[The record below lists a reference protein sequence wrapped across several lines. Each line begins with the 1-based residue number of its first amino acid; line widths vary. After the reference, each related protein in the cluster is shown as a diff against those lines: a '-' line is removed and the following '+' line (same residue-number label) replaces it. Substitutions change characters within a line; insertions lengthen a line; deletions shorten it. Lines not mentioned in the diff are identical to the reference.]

1 MRCPNKSGKN
11 AMRLNVLSL
20 QNVCVVLT
28 ALAAYSLAPIGPVAA
43 ATIAEIAYLQGSQRE
58 QILVEGAKKE
68 GKVVIYSAMIEDQ
81 ALRPITQAFRQ
92 KYPFIEPEFW
102 RADTRDL
109 LNKALA
115 EARARAV
122 VGDIIEGG
130 GVSQAL
136 IKAGILQSFMTPA
149 FAPYDKQRY
158 DTKGSWAATRVSYF
172 GLAYNTRLVK
182 AEDAPKT
189 YEGLLDPKWKGKL
202 CWAATTETGGA
213 MMFITFIRLIMG
225 EEKGEA
231 YLRDLAKQNISNLT
245 GSPRE
250 VVNKVMQGECAIAIN
265 IFLHHPVISAQKGA
279 PVAPQPLEP
288 VMSNASVVTLAKGA
302 PHPHAAMLLIDYLL
316 SKDAQE
322 VLEKA
327 DYLPA
332 HPDVKPQSSLQS
344 IVPSMANLQ
353 ERFLSEEFMFDQRAK
368 SIDLQKKYFRSQ

>member
-1 MRCPNKSGKN
+1 MKPIPIPALKN
-11 AMRLNVLSL
+11 VRVW
-20 QNVCVVLT
+20 
-28 ALAAYSLAPIGPVAA
+28 AA
-43 ATIAEIAYLQGSQRE
+43 ATCLLTTMEYVNAQSVAEIANLKGPARE
-58 QILVEGAKKE
+58 QTLIEGAKKE

-109 LNKALA
+109 INKVLA

-122 VGDIIEGG
+122 VGDLVEGG

-136 IKAGILQSFMTPA
+136 IKAGAVQSFSTPA
-149 FAPYDKQRY
+149 VAPYAKERY
-158 DTKGSWAATRVSYF
+158 DPKGFWAATRVSYF
-172 GLAYNTRLVK
+172 GPAYNTRLVK
-182 AEDAPKT
+182 ADDAPKT
-189 YEGLLDPKWKGKL
+189 YQDLIDPKWKGKL
-202 CWAATTETGGA
+202 CWAATAETGGA

-231 YLRDLAKQNISNLT
+231 YLKDLSKQNIANFT

-250 VVNKVMQGECAIAIN
+250 VVNKVMQGECAVALD

-279 PVAPQPLEP
+279 SVAPRPLEP

-302 PHPHAAMLLIDYLL
+302 THPHAAMLLIDYLL
-316 SKDAQE
+316 SKEAQE

-332 HPDVKPQSSLQS
+332 HPDVRPQTSLQG

-353 ERFLSEEFMFDQRAK
+353 ERFLSEEYMFDNRAK
-368 SIDLQKKYFRSQ
+368 SIELQKKYFQSQ

>member
-1 MRCPNKSGKN
+1 MRSTVALSRN
-11 AMRLNVLSL
+11 ARLVG
-20 QNVCVVLT
+20 
-28 ALAAYSLAPIGPVAA
+28 AMLAACLPTLAA
-43 ATIAEIAYLQGSQRE
+43 APSPAATVAEIANLMGPDRE
-58 QILVEGAKKE
+58 QILIDGAKKE

-109 LNKALA
+109 INKALA

-136 IKAGILQSFMTPA
+136 IKAAALQPFSTPA
-149 FAPYDKQRY
+149 LVPYDKARY
-158 DTKGSWAATRVSYF
+158 DSKGFWASTRVSYF
-172 GLAYNTRLVK
+172 GPAYNTRLVK
-182 AEDAPKT
+182 ADEAPKT
-189 YEGLLDPKWKGKL
+189 YEALLDPKWKGKL

-213 MMFITFIRLIMG
+213 MTFITFIRLIMG
-225 EEKGEA
+225 EAKAET
-231 YLRDLAKQNISNLT
+231 YLSELSKQNVANMT

-250 VVNKVMQGECAIAIN
+250 VVNKVMQGECVVAIG

-279 PVAPQPLEP
+279 PVAPQPIDP
-288 VMSNASVVTLAKGA
+288 VQSNASVVTLAKGA
-302 PHPHAAMLLIDYLL
+302 THPHAAMLLIDYLL
-316 SKDAQE
+316 SKEAQE

-332 HPDVKPQSSLQS
+332 HPDVKPQPSLAG
-344 IVPSMANLQ
+344 IVPSMAGLQ
-353 ERFLSEEFMFDQRAK
+353 ERFLSEEYMFEQRAR
-368 SIDLQKKYFRSQ
+368 SLELQRKYFQGR

>member
-43 ATIAEIAYLQGSQRE
+43 ATIAEIANLQGSQRE

-149 FAPYDKQRY
+149 FAAYDKQRY

-316 SKDAQE
+316 SKEAQE

-353 ERFLSEEFMFDQRAK
+353 ERFVSEEFMFDQRAK